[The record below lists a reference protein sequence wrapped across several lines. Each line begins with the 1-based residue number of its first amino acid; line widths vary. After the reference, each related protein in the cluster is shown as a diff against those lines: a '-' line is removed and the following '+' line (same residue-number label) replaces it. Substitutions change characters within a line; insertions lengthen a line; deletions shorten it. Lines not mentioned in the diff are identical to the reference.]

1 MVRCFLT
8 CSEVSLLSVFICKT
22 YLCKSLPGTP
32 VSDTVCELCPD
43 GHFSPGGSSTKSCQP
58 HTNCSELGLK
68 TLRWGTSTADSQCG
82 TPDKK
87 ATLEC
92 SHHHTLCQT
101 GENIRAVMLDMALQ
115 KKIIWN
121 VLGLILESGL
131 IISTVFIQHT
141 HINACAHTHKHTCTS
156 VVELTSAV
164 NNLKINLKWIISNMW
179 SFSLLKAGDFLGQ
192 VHCPDSNLLQILA
205 CLKTN
210 TAVKT
215 KGLNA
220 GCLWH
225 CCQKDPWW
233 INYPL

>member
-8 CSEVSLLSVFICKT
+8 CSEVSLLSLFICKT
-22 YLCKSLPGTP
+22 SLCKSLPGTP

-43 GHFSPGGSSTKSCQP
+43 GHFSPGGSSTKPCQP

-68 TLRWGTSTADSQCG
+68 TLRWGTSTTDSQCG

-92 SHHHTLCQT
+92 SQHTLCQT
-101 GENIRAVMLDMALQ
+101 GENIRAVMLGMALQ

-141 HINACAHTHKHTCTS
+141 HINARAHTDMH
-156 VVELTSAV
+156 
-164 NNLKINLKWIISNMW
+164 
-179 SFSLLKAGDFLGQ
+179 Q
-192 VHCPDSNLLQILA
+192 
-205 CLKTN
+205 
-210 TAVKT
+210 
-215 KGLNA
+215 
-220 GCLWH
+220 
-225 CCQKDPWW
+225 CC
-233 INYPL
+233 